1 MSGTSHHRSIWTAE
15 GEARRQKR
23 SYEQSLWCRL
33 LQQVLELQRTGR
45 RVSPGVYQID
55 PAVWLKIRVQCEKLE
70 PLLAR
75 ESE

>member
-1 MSGTSHHRSIWTAE
+1 MSGISQHRSIFTAE

-23 SYEQSLWCRL
+23 SYEQALWCRL
-33 LQQVLELQRTGR
+33 LQQVLELQRTGV

-55 PAVWLKIRVQCEKLE
+55 PAVWLKIKVQTEKLE
-70 PLLAR
+70 PLLTR

>member
-23 SYEQSLWCRL
+23 SYEQALWCRL

-55 PAVWLKIRVQCEKLE
+55 PGLWLKLRVQAEKLE
-70 PLLAR
+70 PILAR
-75 ESE
+75 DQE

>member
-23 SYEQSLWCRL
+23 SYEQALWCRL

-55 PAVWLKIRVQCEKLE
+55 PGLWMKLRVQCEKLQ
-70 PLLAR
+70 PLLTR

>member
-1 MSGTSHHRSIWTAE
+1 MSGTGGHRSIWNAE

-23 SYEQSLWCRL
+23 SYEQALWCRL

-45 RVSPGVYQID
+45 RMGPGQYEID
-55 PAVWLKIRVQCEKLE
+55 PGLWLKLKIQTEKLE